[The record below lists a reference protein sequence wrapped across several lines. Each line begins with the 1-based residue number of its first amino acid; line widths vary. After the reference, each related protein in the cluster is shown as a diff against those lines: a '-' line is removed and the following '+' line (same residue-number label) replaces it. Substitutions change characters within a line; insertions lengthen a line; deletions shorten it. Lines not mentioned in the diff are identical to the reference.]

1 MQCLY
6 SHTMT
11 KREIQF
17 NMRADAEFI
26 EALDMLCSAEKPER
40 KRADMLRK
48 LVFDAQAKLKAA
60 DKKPRR

>member
-1 MQCLY
+1 
-6 SHTMT
+6 MT